1 MYFIQMCVFSGAP
14 KATDYLSEIREFEA
28 EMMKHTHKYPHDILA
43 TLCILL
49 YMYMHG
55 VCVCCCMH
63 AILFC
68 LY

>member
-49 YMYMHG
+49 YRHG
-55 VCVCCCMH
+55 VCVLLLACMP
-63 AILFC
+63 FC
-68 LY
+68 SVTT